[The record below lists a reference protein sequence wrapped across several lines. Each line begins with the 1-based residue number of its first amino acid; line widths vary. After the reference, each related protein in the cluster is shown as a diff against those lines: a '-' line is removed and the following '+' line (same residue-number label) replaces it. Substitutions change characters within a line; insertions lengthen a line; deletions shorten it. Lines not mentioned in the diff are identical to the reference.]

1 MNNVFLYN
9 RNSESL
15 LKYVRQTINFD
26 SSFQYNEELK
36 LFFTEKE
43 YILTNK
49 TKINVFLQQ
58 LQTSLTEYCQNSIS
72 NKNKMVIVYNVQFI
86 HTKYMYFIKYLL
98 EKTNHRVNFIF
109 TSNVYNQFYSSFLL
123 CKHVKDLNN
132 DSLNYIEK
140 KIEKDCINFF
150 KTKSDI
156 SQIKVFVN
164 KLVYDYV
171 NTSLICKTICKI
183 AIEMFPKNSIEIVS
197 KSAMLDRY
205 IQIGNKFNIYLEYFI
220 LEIIFIKNNGNI

>member
-9 RNSESL
+9 RNNESL
-15 LKYVRQTINFD
+15 LKFVRHSINFD
-26 SSFQYNEELK
+26 SPFQYNEELK

-86 HTKYMYFIKYLL
+86 HTKHMYFIKYLL
-98 EKTNHRVNFIF
+98 EKTNHRVDFVF

-140 KIEKDCINFF
+140 KIEIDCINFF

-171 NTSLICKTICKI
+171 STSLICKIMCKV
-183 AIEMFPKNSIEIVS
+183 AVEMFPENSIEIVS
-197 KSAMLDRY
+197 KSVMLDRY